1 MQQGVASDD
10 QSTLHVAEL
19 YFRKAYGKRGF
30 RVGQIAPSFGTAWQN
45 VVQTETHHVKITN
58 RLDGPVHVIHST
70 NASQCEALNLLGRTV
85 RQVVATRV
93 EDDVRPRRF
102 RLESVLTAAQCEAMM
117 EGAGRAA
124 RAYCKLGNAS
134 AAGAPTIVPAPPVRG
149 VVNAELETLADFLA
163 SGRCDRHPR
172 GEPPPKKEGAALN
185 RTWRSVDLGRL
196 RLAVSSRRG
205 ARRAARARG
214 RRDHL
219 AGARGARGRGA
230 PRRRGRELNAI
241 L

>member
-1 MQQGVASDD
+1 M
-10 QSTLHVAEL
+10 
-19 YFRKAYGKRGF
+19 
-30 RVGQIAPSFGTAWQN
+30 
-45 VVQTETHHVKITN
+45 KITN

-149 VVNAELETLADFLA
+149 VVDAELETLADFLA
-163 SGRCDRHPR
+163 SGRCDRHLC
-172 GEPPPKKEGAALN
+172 GEPPPKK
-185 RTWRSVDLGRL
+185 R
-196 RLAVSSRRG
+196 
-205 ARRAARARG
+205 
-214 RRDHL
+214 
-219 AGARGARGRGA
+219 A
-230 PRRRGRELNAI
+230 PR
-241 L
+241 

>member
-1 MQQGVASDD
+1 MPASIG
-10 QSTLHVAEL
+10 SE
-19 YFRKAYGKRGF
+19 
-30 RVGQIAPSFGTAWQN
+30 
-45 VVQTETHHVKITN
+45 
-58 RLDGPVHVIHST
+58 
-70 NASQCEALNLLGRTV
+70 LGRTV

-163 SGRCDRHPR
+163 SGRCDRHLC
-172 GEPPPKKEGAALN
+172 GEPPPKK
-185 RTWRSVDLGRL
+185 R
-196 RLAVSSRRG
+196 
-205 ARRAARARG
+205 
-214 RRDHL
+214 
-219 AGARGARGRGA
+219 A
-230 PRRRGRELNAI
+230 PR
-241 L
+241 